1 MASKQQE
8 ELEIALRGI
17 KLSIEFK
24 EFLLSKDIHS
34 RRVVLDKC
42 KEWFQLEY
50 SHTPDDLINKC
61 FLWFQHAQTINQNN
75 DDESRKE
82 HVKSHYIWEDLHT
95 NLSKCLSFQKL
106 VNFFLHGILPSSD
119 LR

>member
-1 MASKQQE
+1 MVSKQQE
-8 ELEIALRGI
+8 ELEITLRGI

-34 RRVVLDKC
+34 RRIIIHKC

-50 SHTPDDLINKC
+50 SHTLDDNVNKC
-61 FLWFQHAQTINQNN
+61 FLWFQEVDAINQYSQ
-75 DDESRKE
+75 DETRK
-82 HVKSHYIWEDLHT
+82 DLIKAPELWDRLH
-95 NLSKCLSFQKL
+95 LDLAKCLSFQKL
-106 VNFFLHGILPSSD
+106 INLFLYGILPSND

>member
-1 MASKQQE
+1 MSSPKQE

-34 RRVVLDKC
+34 RRVILSKC
-42 KEWFQLEY
+42 IEWFQLEY
-50 SHTPDDLINKC
+50 SHTPDERVNNC
-61 FLWFQHAQTINQNN
+61 YLWFQEVYAINQNSQ
-75 DDESRKE
+75 DEKRKDLI
-82 HVKSHYIWEDLHT
+82 KSPELWDNLHL

-106 VNFFLHGILPSSD
+106 VRFFF
-119 LR
+119 